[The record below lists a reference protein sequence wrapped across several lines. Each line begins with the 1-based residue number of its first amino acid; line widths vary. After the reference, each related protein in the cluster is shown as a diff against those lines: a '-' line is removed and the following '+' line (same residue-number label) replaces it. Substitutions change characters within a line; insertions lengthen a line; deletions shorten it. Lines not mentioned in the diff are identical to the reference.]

1 MRASDQD
8 IYQGLFLINARKQ
21 LDDLHYLKELSFET
35 GTSKNSFIININNDE
50 TLGIYLK
57 YTKKNTSPW
66 TFNFKYEHQEEI
78 DILKEIC
85 SDVLIGFVCGL
96 DGVCLIKYRNFKEIL
111 DDYFEESEAVSIR
124 RKPGG
129 NYWLKGRDGK
139 LEKSIPANNIGKLL
153 IDSLNI

>member
-35 GTSKNSFIININNDE
+35 GNLNSFIININNDE

-57 YTKKNTSPW
+57 YTKNTSPW

-78 DILKEIC
+78 DI
-85 SDVLIGFVCGL
+85 
-96 DGVCLIKYRNFKEIL
+96 FK
-111 DDYFEESEAVSIR
+111 
-124 RKPGG
+124 
-129 NYWLKGRDGK
+129 RDMQ
-139 LEKSIPANNIGKLL
+139 
-153 IDSLNI
+153 